1 MKITVEK
8 IDNVNII
15 ISGTVDNSL
24 IEKKVSLLKE
34 QATQDTLETTDTD
47 AFQRDA
53 EGQALQDFIESGMK
67 EANIAQDEILGQ
79 PSFRKYEKQEHGLD
93 IEVEISISPVI
104 DTNVEYMDIVPSYT
118 KPTVDAEA
126 VDATL
131 AKVAVQQ
138 APFTQIVAPRAVKS
152 GDLVVIDFEGFL
164 NGRALQGANEQ
175 GYKLKMGSKTLMPG
189 FEEQVIGMKPN
200 EEKVI
205 KVTFPKNYQAEALAG
220 KETEF
225 NVTLQEIHEQVA
237 LEINDALAK
246 KTLNDE
252 NATLDTLKVMLTEQ
266 VSSQAFSN
274 LYTSTLKPQIIQGLL
289 TKFDFTLPN
298 NVVEQ
303 EIDGKVNERA
313 QNMSKEE
320 LVLYQESKEKFKA
333 LRESMRAEASDSIKA
348 ALIVDALAKKEGIDV
363 SEEEVLSALTNQAQI
378 SGQKPDELI
387 AYYKT
392 NNLMTAVKVGL
403 IEDKLFS
410 RMLGLDKR

>member
-34 QATQDTLETTDTD
+34 QATQDTLEATDTD